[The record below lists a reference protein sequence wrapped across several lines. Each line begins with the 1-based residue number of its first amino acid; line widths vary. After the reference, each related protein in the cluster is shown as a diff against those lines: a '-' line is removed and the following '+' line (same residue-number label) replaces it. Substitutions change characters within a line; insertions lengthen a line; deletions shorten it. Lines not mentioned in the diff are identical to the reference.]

1 MFRPAVETT
10 TVSDSGNTLVVL
22 LVTLFLV
29 LAGVALTVVAV
40 WYWRSTIPD
49 PESLG
54 PLHQMSSRRFTSLEP
69 VEQRRALD
77 SLRPSLADVVSDT
90 KASTSPVVVDVIEPA
105 ADEPTIDEPNLD
117 EPDLD
122 EPDNSPVVTIESA
135 ERVERS
141 VERVVD
147 WDDEEWPGDD
157 WSELDALMNDDP
169 EILIDAFDQP
179 PVEERREEPRAET
192 GSTSA
197 PIDPLIG

>member
-77 SLRPSLADVVSDT
+77 LLRPSLADVVSDT
-90 KASTSPVVVDVIEPA
+90 KVSTSSVVVDVIEPA
-105 ADEPTIDEPNLD
+105 ADEPTIDVPN
-117 EPDLD
+117 LD
-122 EPDNSPVVTIESA
+122 EPDNSPVVTIE
-135 ERVERS
+135 S

-179 PVEERREEPRAET
+179 SVEERRAEPRAET

>member
-1 MFRPAVETT
+1 MLGVNMIRPTVETT

-22 LVTLFLV
+22 LVTFFLV

-90 KASTSPVVVDVIEPA
+90 KVSTSPVEIDVIEPA
-105 ADEPTIDEPNLD
+105 ADEPTIDEPTIDEPNLD
-117 EPDLD
+117 V
-122 EPDNSPVVTIESA
+122 PDNSPVMTDE
-135 ERVERS
+135 S

-169 EILIDAFDQP
+169 EILIDAFEQP
-179 PVEERREEPRAET
+179 PVEVRRAEPRAET

>member
-1 MFRPAVETT
+1 MIRPAVETT

-29 LAGVALTVVAV
+29 LAGAALTVVAV

-90 KASTSPVVVDVIEPA
+90 KVSTSPVEVDVIEPA

-117 EPDLD
+117 EPD
-122 EPDNSPVVTIESA
+122 NSPVVTIE
-135 ERVERS
+135 S

-179 PVEERREEPRAET
+179 PVEERRAEPRAET

>member
-1 MFRPAVETT
+1 VNMIRPAVETT

-29 LAGVALTVVAV
+29 LAGAALTVVAV

-90 KASTSPVVVDVIEPA
+90 KVSTSPVVVDDIEPA

-117 EPDLD
+117 EPD
-122 EPDNSPVVTIESA
+122 NSPVVTIESV
-135 ERVERS
+135 ERAERS

-157 WSELDALMNDDP
+157 WSELDALINDDP

-179 PVEERREEPRAET
+179 PVEERRAEPRAET

>member
-1 MFRPAVETT
+1 MIRPTVETT

-22 LVTLFLV
+22 LVTFFLV

-90 KASTSPVVVDVIEPA
+90 KVSTSPVEIDVIEPA
-105 ADEPTIDEPNLD
+105 ADEPTIDEPTIDEPNLD
-117 EPDLD
+117 V
-122 EPDNSPVVTIESA
+122 PDNSPVMTDE
-135 ERVERS
+135 S

-169 EILIDAFDQP
+169 EILIDAFEQP
-179 PVEERREEPRAET
+179 PVEVRRAEPRAET

>member
-1 MFRPAVETT
+1 MNMIRPTVETT

-22 LVTLFLV
+22 LVTFFLV

-90 KASTSPVVVDVIEPA
+90 KVSTSPVEIDVIEPA

-117 EPDLD
+117 V
-122 EPDNSPVVTIESA
+122 PDNSPVMTDE
-135 ERVERS
+135 S

-179 PVEERREEPRAET
+179 PVEVRRAEPRAET

>member
-1 MFRPAVETT
+1 VLGVNMIRPAVETT

-29 LAGVALTVVAV
+29 LAGAALTVVAV

-90 KASTSPVVVDVIEPA
+90 KVSTSPVVVDDIEPA
-105 ADEPTIDEPNLD
+105 ADEPTIDEPN
-117 EPDLD
+117 LD

-179 PVEERREEPRAET
+179 PVEERRAEPRAET

>member
-1 MFRPAVETT
+1 VLGVNMIRPAVETT

-29 LAGVALTVVAV
+29 LAGAALTVVAV

-90 KASTSPVVVDVIEPA
+90 KVSTSPVVVDDIEPA

-117 EPDLD
+117 EPD
-122 EPDNSPVVTIESA
+122 NSPVVTIESV
-135 ERVERS
+135 ERAERS

-157 WSELDALMNDDP
+157 WSELDALINDDP

-179 PVEERREEPRAET
+179 PVEERRAEPRAET

>member
-1 MFRPAVETT
+1 MLGVNIIRPTVETT

-22 LVTLFLV
+22 LVTFFLV

-90 KASTSPVVVDVIEPA
+90 KVSTSPVEIDVIEPA

-117 EPDLD
+117 V
-122 EPDNSPVVTIESA
+122 PDNSPVMTDE
-135 ERVERS
+135 S

-179 PVEERREEPRAET
+179 PVEERRADPRAET

>member
-105 ADEPTIDEPNLD
+105 AEVSNLD

-179 PVEERREEPRAET
+179 PVEERRAEPRAET

>member
-1 MFRPAVETT
+1 MIRPAVETT

-90 KASTSPVVVDVIEPA
+90 KVSTSPVEVDAIEPA
-105 ADEPTIDEPNLD
+105 VDVPTVDEPTIDEPD
-117 EPDLD
+117 I
-122 EPDNSPVVTIESA
+122 SPVVTIESA

-157 WSELDALMNDDP
+157 WSELDVLMNDDP

>member
-1 MFRPAVETT
+1 MLGVNIIRPTVETT

-22 LVTLFLV
+22 LVTFFLV

-90 KASTSPVVVDVIEPA
+90 KVSTSPVEIDVIEPA

-117 EPDLD
+117 V
-122 EPDNSPVVTIESA
+122 PDNSPVMTDE
-135 ERVERS
+135 S
-141 VERVVD
+141 VELVVD

-179 PVEERREEPRAET
+179 PVEVRRAEPRAET

>member
-1 MFRPAVETT
+1 MNMIRPTVETT

-22 LVTLFLV
+22 LVTFFLV

-90 KASTSPVVVDVIEPA
+90 KVSTSPVEIDVIEPA

-117 EPDLD
+117 VPY
-122 EPDNSPVVTIESA
+122 NSPVMTDE
-135 ERVERS
+135 S

-169 EILIDAFDQP
+169 EILIDAFEQP
-179 PVEERREEPRAET
+179 PVEVRRAEPRAET

>member
-1 MFRPAVETT
+1 MNMIRPAVETT

-29 LAGVALTVVAV
+29 LAGAALTVVAV

-90 KASTSPVVVDVIEPA
+90 KVSTSPVVVDDIEPA

-117 EPDLD
+117 EPD
-122 EPDNSPVVTIESA
+122 NSPVVTIESV
-135 ERVERS
+135 ERAERS

-157 WSELDALMNDDP
+157 WSELDALINDDP

-179 PVEERREEPRAET
+179 PVEERRAEPRAET

>member
-1 MFRPAVETT
+1 MIRPAVETT

-90 KASTSPVVVDVIEPA
+90 KVSTSPVEVDAIEPA
-105 ADEPTIDEPNLD
+105 VDVPTVDEPNLD

-122 EPDNSPVVTIESA
+122 EPANSPVVTIESA

-157 WSELDALMNDDP
+157 WSELDVLMNDDP

>member
-1 MFRPAVETT
+1 MLGVNIIRPTVETT

-22 LVTLFLV
+22 LVTFFLV

-90 KASTSPVVVDVIEPA
+90 KVSTSPVEIDVIEPA

-117 EPDLD
+117 V
-122 EPDNSPVVTIESA
+122 PDNSPVMTNE
-135 ERVERS
+135 S
-141 VERVVD
+141 VESVVD

-179 PVEERREEPRAET
+179 PVEVRRAEPRAET

>member
-54 PLHQMSSRRFTSLEP
+54 PLHQMSSRRFTSLES

-77 SLRPSLADVVSDT
+77 LLRPSLVDVVSDT

-105 ADEPTIDEPNLD
+105 ADEPTIDEPN
-117 EPDLD
+117 LD

-179 PVEERREEPRAET
+179 PVEERRAEPRAET
-192 GSTSA
+192 GSTSV

>member
-1 MFRPAVETT
+1 VLGVNMIRPAVETT

-29 LAGVALTVVAV
+29 LAGAALTVVAV

-90 KASTSPVVVDVIEPA
+90 KVSTSPVVVDDIEPA

-117 EPDLD
+117 EPD
-122 EPDNSPVVTIESA
+122 NSPVVTIESV
-135 ERVERS
+135 ERAERS

-179 PVEERREEPRAET
+179 PVEERRAEPRAET

>member
-90 KASTSPVVVDVIEPA
+90 KVSTSPVEVDVIEPA
-105 ADEPTIDEPNLD
+105 AEVPTVDEPN
-117 EPDLD
+117 LD
-122 EPDNSPVVTIESA
+122 EPDNSPVVTIE
-135 ERVERS
+135 S

>member
-1 MFRPAVETT
+1 MIRPAVETT

-29 LAGVALTVVAV
+29 LAGAALTVVAV

-90 KASTSPVVVDVIEPA
+90 KVSTSPVVVDDIEPA
-105 ADEPTIDEPNLD
+105 ADEPTIDEPN
-117 EPDLD
+117 LD

-169 EILIDAFDQP
+169 EILIDA
-179 PVEERREEPRAET
+179 
-192 GSTSA
+192 
-197 PIDPLIG
+197 

>member
-90 KASTSPVVVDVIEPA
+90 KVSTSPVEVDAIEPA
-105 ADEPTIDEPNLD
+105 VDVPT
-117 EPDLD
+117 
-122 EPDNSPVVTIESA
+122 
-135 ERVERS
+135 
-141 VERVVD
+141 VD
-147 WDDEEWPGDD
+147 GALGTFNGFARRDDR
-157 WSELDALMNDDP
+157 
-169 EILIDAFDQP
+169 I
-179 PVEERREEPRAET
+179 R
-192 GSTSA
+192 
-197 PIDPLIG
+197 

>member
-90 KASTSPVVVDVIEPA
+90 KVSTSPVEVDAIEPA
-105 ADEPTIDEPNLD
+105 VDVPTVDEPNLD

-122 EPDNSPVVTIESA
+122 EPANSPVVTIESA

-169 EILIDAFDQP
+169 DILIDAFDQP
-179 PVEERREEPRAET
+179 PVEERRAEPRAET

>member
-1 MFRPAVETT
+1 MLGVNIIRPTVETT

-22 LVTLFLV
+22 LVTFFLV

-90 KASTSPVVVDVIEPA
+90 KVSTSPVEIDVIEPA

-117 EPDLD
+117 V
-122 EPDNSPVVTIESA
+122 PDNSPVMTDE
-135 ERVERS
+135 S

-179 PVEERREEPRAET
+179 PVEVRRAEPRAET

>member
-1 MFRPAVETT
+1 MNIIRPTVETT

-22 LVTLFLV
+22 LVTFFLV

-90 KASTSPVVVDVIEPA
+90 KVSTSPVEIDVIEPA

-117 EPDLD
+117 V
-122 EPDNSPVVTIESA
+122 PDNSPVMTDE
-135 ERVERS
+135 S

-179 PVEERREEPRAET
+179 PVEVRRAEPRAET

>member
-90 KASTSPVVVDVIEPA
+90 KVSTSPVEVDAIEPA
-105 ADEPTIDEPNLD
+105 VDVPTVDEPTIDEPD
-117 EPDLD
+117 I
-122 EPDNSPVVTIESA
+122 SPVVTIESA

-141 VERVVD
+141 VDRVVD
-147 WDDEEWPGDD
+147 WEDEEWPGDD
-157 WSELDALMNDDP
+157 WSELDVLMNDDP

>member
-1 MFRPAVETT
+1 MNMIRPAVETT

-29 LAGVALTVVAV
+29 LAGAALTVVAV

-90 KASTSPVVVDVIEPA
+90 KVSTSPVVVDDIEPA
-105 ADEPTIDEPNLD
+105 ADEPN
-117 EPDLD
+117 LD
-122 EPDNSPVVTIESA
+122 EPDNSPVVTIESV
-135 ERVERS
+135 ERAERS

-157 WSELDALMNDDP
+157 WSELDALINDDP

-179 PVEERREEPRAET
+179 PVEERRAEPRAET

>member
-105 ADEPTIDEPNLD
+105 AEVSNLD

-179 PVEERREEPRAET
+179 PVEERRAEPRAET
-192 GSTSA
+192 GSTSV